1 MERYLALI
9 VLFLLTSCSTPYMTY
24 TADVYLSEQQLCKNA
39 VIKDYGVPGHLF
51 FYDNDRVGHFIIGDI
66 TIKNST
72 DTTFIK

>member
-1 MERYLALI
+1 
-9 VLFLLTSCSTPYMTY
+9 MTY

-39 VIKDYGVPGHLF
+39 VIKDHGVPGQLF

-66 TIKNST
+66 SIKNST

>member
-1 MERYLALI
+1 
-9 VLFLLTSCSTPYMTY
+9 MTY

-39 VIKDYGVPGHLF
+39 VIKDHGVPGQLF

-72 DTTFIK
+72 DTTFVKWKHLMIWRKEITYIN